1 MPVLRWICGIVLV
14 LCTARAMG
22 AELEL
27 VTGDRL
33 LGQIIER
40 SEGVVVLKH
49 SVLGRLEIPADQI
62 SEVKIVSASGDQTL
76 KDDASS
82 IRASLPAELDS
93 VVDEVPPPPRFLEGW
108 DSQVELGLT
117 GTSGNSN
124 VASFRGAFKAKR
136 ETETERSVAD
146 AAYFVTENR
155 NETTRNEFT
164 AGLIHDRLLPES
176 PWFLFVKGRYDFD
189 QFRPWR
195 HRLGGHG
202 GLGLTFVK
210 RDDLELNARLGGGL
224 VKELDGER
232 ELRPEGLI
240 GTGLVRWNLTE
251 KQTLSVNASFF
262 PDLAEWGEFRVLS
275 NLDWKL
281 KLDTASGLSLKIGI
295 ANEYESVTEHDAKHN
310 DLKYYSAL
318 VVEF

>member
-1 MPVLRWICGIVLV
+1 MPVLRLICGVVLV
-14 LCTARAMG
+14 LCATRSMG

-33 LGQIIER
+33 LGQIIEQ

-49 SVLGRLEIPADQI
+49 SVLGRIEIPADQI
-62 SEVKIVSASGDQTL
+62 SEVKIVSASDDQTS
-76 KDDASS
+76 KNDASS
-82 IRASLPAELDS
+82 TRAALPAALDS
-93 VVDEVPPPPRFLEGW
+93 AVDEVPHPPRFLEGW
-108 DSQVELGLT
+108 HSQIELGLT
-117 GTSGNSN
+117 GSSGNSN
-124 VASFRGAFKAKR
+124 VASFRGALKAER
-136 ETETERSVAD
+136 ETETERSTAD
-146 AAYFVTENR
+146 ASYFVTENR
-155 NETTRNEFT
+155 SETTRNEFT
-164 AGLIHDRLLPES
+164 VGLIHDRMLPES

-202 GLGLTFVK
+202 GLGITLVK

-240 GTGLVRWNLTE
+240 GTALVRWNLTE
-251 KQTLSVNASFF
+251 KQTLSVNTSFF

-295 ANEYESVTEHDAKHN
+295 ANEYESVTDNGAKHN

-318 VVEF
+318 VFEF